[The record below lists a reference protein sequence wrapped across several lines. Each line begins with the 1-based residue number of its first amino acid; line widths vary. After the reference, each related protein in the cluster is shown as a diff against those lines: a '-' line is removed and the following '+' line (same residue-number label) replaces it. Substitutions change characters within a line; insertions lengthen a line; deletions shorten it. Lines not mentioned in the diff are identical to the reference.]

1 MKTRP
6 LTLPR
11 RDAPARGPRSLL
23 AACSILGLLAP
34 AGAVRAAEVPQLA
47 VEQYRLKN
55 GLTVILHQDPRLP
68 VVAVNVWY
76 DVGGLHEKP
85 GKSGF
90 AHLFEHMMF
99 QGSRHVPEDA
109 HFPLLQAAG
118 ATDVNGSTDFDRT
131 NYFETVPKN
140 QLALALWLEADR
152 MGFLLDHINESSF
165 KNQLEVVKNERRQS
179 VEQAPYQLLEEKMVQ
194 TMYPAPHPYHGNV
207 IGSMD
212 DLSSASLNDVREF
225 WLTYYTPENASLA
238 VVGDIDPA
246 TVKAEIERY
255 FGSLVGRKKP
265 PAPVVTPPVLHGQ
278 TIVRHEETVG
288 RLPKVIVQ
296 WMAPPP
302 YAPGSSELELL
313 AEILSGTR
321 ASRLDAKLVYADQI
335 AQTASV
341 HLRSLKGGSVF
352 ELSVTLRPGHTA
364 EEGLAA
370 IDQVLAD
377 LKKHPPTAAELA
389 RAKNSLLTRSVLRL
403 EGGNA
408 RAELFQDYV
417 LYLGDANKLAWEL
430 EHTAQATLPDVRAA
444 AERTL
449 TGDRLVGL
457 AIPTMTAGGAK

>member
-1 MKTRP
+1 
-6 LTLPR
+6 
-11 RDAPARGPRSLL
+11 
-23 AACSILGLLAP
+23 
-34 AGAVRAAEVPQLA
+34 
-47 VEQYRLKN
+47 
-55 GLTVILHQDPRLP
+55 
-68 VVAVNVWY
+68 
-76 DVGGLHEKP
+76 
-85 GKSGF
+85 
-90 AHLFEHMMF
+90 MMF

-140 QLALALWLEADR
+140 QLGLALWLEADR
-152 MGFLLDHINESSF
+152 MGFLLDHINEASF

-194 TMYPAPHPYHGNV
+194 AMYPAPHPYHGNV
-207 IGSMD
+207 IGSME
-212 DLSSASLNDVREF
+212 DLSRASLDDVREF
-225 WLTYYTPENASLA
+225 WLTYYSPENASLA
-238 VVGDIDPA
+238 IVGDIDPA

-265 PAPVVTPPVLHGQ
+265 PAPVVTPPVLRGQ
-278 TIVRHEETVG
+278 TVIRHEETVG
-288 RLPKVIVQ
+288 RLPKVVVD

-335 AQTASV
+335 AQAASV

-352 ELSVTLRPGHTA
+352 ELSVTLRPGRTA

-408 RAELFQDYV
+408 RAELFQEYV

-457 AIPTMTAGGAK
+457 AIPTMSAGGAK